1 MLFKKLVHHISL
13 WRLNFWKLLKI
24 HCWLE
29 IALFAN
35 FDRMRTTSYL
45 LWIHRGLLHILSL
58 PKHMLPVHQ
67 PAKQIEKKKSKE
79 SGDENN
85 GMLFPKLFWPTV
97 RKNCSSDREKPLKY
111 VTKGNFLQQN
121 AFLTCSWRLLRTN
134 RYIRTVIIQIE
145 KNGI

>member
-1 MLFKKLVHHISL
+1 MFFLNFKDILQHFKSILDPCLKRIMLFKILFHHISL

-35 FDRMRTTSYL
+35 FDWMRTTSYL

-67 PAKQIEKKKSKE
+67 PAKQFEKKIKKICWWKQTNKRCMQKITKVQILWV
-79 SGDENN
+79 GH
-85 GMLFPKLFWPTV
+85 KIW
-97 RKNCSSDREKPLKY
+97 KNLPYFSNY
-111 VTKGNFLQQN
+111 
-121 AFLTCSWRLLRTN
+121 LLLPNQAR
-134 RYIRTVIIQIE
+134 
-145 KNGI
+145 